1 MDTIATN
8 ELDHL
13 LTAMIQSAEGISD
26 LLFVAGKPPQVEV
39 HGALE
44 SLAFEW
50 PESVLT
56 GERIE
61 SLAGA
66 IINNNGKLLRDLS
79 EHGSCD
85 CSYALENLCRFRVN
99 IYRQNG
105 SCAMVLRR
113 LPSEIPSLES
123 LGLPPRVSRDRRGKD
138 RPGVCDR
145 RFGQR
150 QNHHA
155 RGVAERNQ
163 PDEQGPCRFARGS
176 H

>member
-1 MDTIATN
+1 MTMISTS
-8 ELDHL
+8 ELDRL

-56 GERIE
+56 GDRIE
-61 SLAGA
+61 NLAGA
-66 IINNNGKLLRDLS
+66 IMSNNAKLQQDLTQ
-79 EHGSCD
+79 HGSCD

-105 SCAMVLRR
+105 T
-113 LPSEIPSLES
+113 
-123 LGLPPRVSRDRRGKD
+123 
-138 RPGVCDR
+138 
-145 RFGQR
+145 
-150 QNHHA
+150 
-155 RGVAERNQ
+155 
-163 PDEQGPCRFARGS
+163 
-176 H
+176 